1 MTRNEVRDFS
11 IWYLNTYIYLR
22 GSPIY
27 VRDVSDS
34 LVDQY
39 GNIEIKVRARQ
50 VGTTEEVL
58 VKISSMSEVTPIPL
72 HPRIVDTGTVYGQVY
87 VSRTPRR
94 QYRKSISP
102 RDLIISPIFRG
113 VAFYTVAENYIH
125 KPPHYYTLQEA
136 AERVLSGT
144 ALWSAVSDKILIGA
158 VAGSSRFVCSWQ
170 GRMVGTFALNKL
182 GEPDVKKLTLTK
194 PNAFLLESIS
204 EVLGVECRANSR

>member
-1 MTRNEVRDFS
+1 MTRNECRDFS

-27 VRDVSDS
+27 VREVCNSEDTSEEGAV
-34 LVDQY
+34 L
-39 GNIEIKVRARQ
+39 KVRAQRRQ
-50 VGTTEEVL
+50 ADKEFF
-58 VKISSMSEVTPIPL
+58 VKIASMSEVTPVPL
-72 HPRIVDTGTVYGQVY
+72 RPRIVNSGTVYGQVY
-87 VSRTPRR
+87 VSRSPRR

-102 RDLIISPIFRG
+102 RDLIINPIFG
-113 VAFYTVAENYIH
+113 SVYFDTVAENYIH
-125 KPPHYYTLQEA
+125 EPPQYYTLQEA

-158 VAGSSRFVCSWQ
+158 VRGVSRFVCSWK

-194 PNAFLLESIS
+194 PNVFLLDSIS
-204 EVLGVECRANSR
+204 EVLGVACRANNR

>member
-1 MTRNEVRDFS
+1 MTRDEVRDFS

-22 GSPIY
+22 GHPIY
-27 VRDVSDS
+27 VREVCGSEEDSD
-34 LVDQY
+34 
-39 GNIEIKVRARQ
+39 GNVEIRVRAKQ
-50 VGTTEEVL
+50 NWNTWEFF
-58 VKISSMSEVTPIPL
+58 VKIASMSEVAPIPL
-72 HPRIVDTGTVYGQVY
+72 RPRIVDTGTSYGQAY

-102 RDLIISPIFRG
+102 RDLMIRPIFGG
-113 VAFYTVAENYIH
+113 VDFYTVAENYIH
-125 KPPHYYTLQEA
+125 KPPQYYTLQEA

-158 VAGSSRFVCSWQ
+158 VAGSSRFVCSWK

-194 PNAFLLESIS
+194 PNAFLLDSIS
-204 EVLGVECRANSR
+204 EVIGVECRANSR

>member
-1 MTRNEVRDFS
+1 MTRNECRDFS

-22 GSPIY
+22 GSPLY
-27 VRDVSDS
+27 VREVCDSEETSDDN
-34 LVDQY
+34 VV
-39 GNIEIKVRARQ
+39 IKVRVKRHWN
-50 VGTTEEVL
+50 TEEFF
-58 VKISSMSEVTPIPL
+58 VKIASMSEVTAVPL
-72 HPRIVDTGTVYGQVY
+72 RPRIVDTDAVYGQVY

-102 RDLIISPIFRG
+102 RDLIISPIFGG
-113 VAFYTVAENYIH
+113 VDFYTVAENYIH
-125 KPPHYYTLQEA
+125 KPPQYYTLQEA

-158 VAGSSRFVCSWQ
+158 VAGSSRFVCSWK

-194 PNAFLLESIS
+194 PNAFLLDSIS

>member
-1 MTRNEVRDFS
+1 MTRAEARDFS

-27 VRDVSDS
+27 VREVYDPEVFSNGS
-34 LVDQY
+34 AK
-39 GNIEIKVRARQ
+39 IKVR
-50 VGTTEEVL
+50 VKKHWNTEEFF
-58 VKISSMSEVTPIPL
+58 VKIASMSEVTAVPL
-72 HPRIVDTGTVYGQVY
+72 RPRIVDTDTVYGQVY
-87 VSRTPRR
+87 VSRAPRR
-94 QYRKSISP
+94 QFRKSISP
-102 RDLIISPIFRG
+102 RDLIINPIFG
-113 VAFYTVAENYIH
+113 SVDFYTVAENYIH
-125 KPPHYYTLQEA
+125 KPPQYYTLQEA

-158 VAGSSRFVCSWQ
+158 VAGSSRFVCSWK

-194 PNAFLLESIS
+194 PNTFLLDSIA

>member
-1 MTRNEVRDFS
+1 MTADETRDFS

-27 VRDVSDS
+27 VSEVCDS
-34 LVDQY
+34 EFTPEDGIVL
-39 GNIEIKVRARQ
+39 KVRAQYRQ
-50 VGTTEEVL
+50 ADKEFF
-58 VKISSMSEVTPIPL
+58 VKIASMSEITAVPL
-72 HPRIVDTGTVYGQVY
+72 RPRIVDTDTVYGQVY
-87 VSRTPRR
+87 VSRSPRR

-102 RDLIISPIFRG
+102 RDLIISPIFEG
-113 VAFYTVAENYIH
+113 VDFYTVAENYIH
-125 KPPHYYTLQEA
+125 KPPQYYTLQEA

-158 VAGSSRFVCSWQ
+158 MPGVPRFVCSWK

-182 GEPDVKKLTLTK
+182 GEPDVRKLKLTK
-194 PNAFLLESIS
+194 PNAFLLDSIS

>member
-1 MTRNEVRDFS
+1 MTMAEARDFS

-22 GSPIY
+22 GSPLY
-27 VRDVSDS
+27 VREVCDSEETSGGDV
-34 LVDQY
+34 V
-39 GNIEIKVRARQ
+39 IKVRVKRHWN
-50 VGTTEEVL
+50 TEEFF
-58 VKISSMSEVTPIPL
+58 VKIASMSEVTAVPL
-72 HPRIVDTGTVYGQVY
+72 RPRIVDTDTVYGQVY

-102 RDLIISPIFRG
+102 RDMLVNPMSSSID
-113 VAFYTVAENYIH
+113 FYTVAENYIH
-125 KPPHYYTLQEA
+125 KPLHYYTLQEA

-158 VAGSSRFVCSWQ
+158 VAGSSRFVCSWK

-194 PNAFLLESIS
+194 PNAFLLDSIS

>member
-1 MTRNEVRDFS
+1 VTRGECRDFS

-27 VRDVSDS
+27 VLEVYDS
-34 LVDQY
+34 EEPSN
-39 GNIEIKVRARQ
+39 GNVVIKVRAKKHWN
-50 VGTTEEVL
+50 TEEFF
-58 VKISSMSEVTPIPL
+58 VKIASMSEVTAVPL
-72 HPRIVDTGTVYGQVY
+72 RPRIVDTDAVYGQVY

-102 RDLIISPIFRG
+102 RDLIISPIFGG
-113 VAFYTVAENYIH
+113 VDFYTVAENYIH
-125 KPPHYYTLQEA
+125 KPPQYYTLQEA

-158 VAGSSRFVCSWQ
+158 VAGSSRFVCSWK

-194 PNAFLLESIS
+194 PNAFLLDSIS

>member
-1 MTRNEVRDFS
+1 MTSDERRDFS

-27 VRDVSDS
+27 VREVCGSEDTSEEGAV
-34 LVDQY
+34 L
-39 GNIEIKVRARQ
+39 KVRAKLR
-50 VGTTEEVL
+50 GDDKEFF
-58 VKISSMSEVTPIPL
+58 VKIASMSEVSPIPL
-72 HPRIVDTGTVYGQVY
+72 RPRIVNSGTVYGQVY

-102 RDLIISPIFRG
+102 RDLIINPIFG
-113 VAFYTVAENYIH
+113 SIDSCTVAENYIH
-125 KPPHYYTLQEA
+125 KPPQYYTLQEA

-158 VAGSSRFVCSWQ
+158 MPGVPRFVCSWK

-182 GEPDVKKLTLTK
+182 GEPDVKKLKLTK
-194 PNAFLLESIS
+194 PNAFLLDSIS

>member
-1 MTRNEVRDFS
+1 MTGAEVRDFS

-22 GSPIY
+22 GHPIY
-27 VRDVSDS
+27 VREVCDS
-34 LVDQY
+34 EETSY
-39 GNIEIKVRARQ
+39 GNVEIKVRAKLRLDDKEFF
-50 VGTTEEVL
+50 VRVA
-58 VKISSMSEVTPIPL
+58 SMSEVTPVPL
-72 HPRIVDTGTVYGQVY
+72 RPRIVDTDTVYGQVY

-102 RDLIISPIFRG
+102 RDLVISPIFGG
-113 VAFYTVAENYIH
+113 VDFYTVAENYIH
-125 KPPHYYTLQEA
+125 KPPQYYTLQEA

-158 VAGSSRFVCSWQ
+158 VAGSSRFVCSWK

-194 PNAFLLESIS
+194 PNAFLLDSIS

>member
-1 MTRNEVRDFS
+1 MTGDEVRDFS

-22 GSPIY
+22 GSPFY
-27 VRDVSDS
+27 VREVYGSGVSF
-34 LVDQY
+34 V
-39 GNIEIKVRARQ
+39 GNAEIKVR
-50 VGTTEEVL
+50 VKKHWNTEEFF
-58 VKISSMSEVTPIPL
+58 VKISSMSEVSPIPL
-72 HPRIVDTGTVYGQVY
+72 RPRMVDSGTVYGQVH

-102 RDLIISPIFRG
+102 RDLVVNPLSSDVDFFTI
-113 VAFYTVAENYIH
+113 AENYIH
-125 KPPHYYTLQEA
+125 KPPQYYTLQEA

-158 VAGSSRFVCSWQ
+158 VAGSSRFVCSWK

-194 PNAFLLESIS
+194 PNTFLLDSIA
-204 EVLGVECRANSR
+204 EVLGVECRANNR

>member
-1 MTRNEVRDFS
+1 MTRDECRDFS

-22 GSPIY
+22 DSPIY
-27 VRDVSDS
+27 VREVYDS
-34 LVDQY
+34 VETLESGVVLR
-39 GNIEIKVRARQ
+39 VRAKPRWDGKEFFVQ
-50 VGTTEEVL
+50 IG
-58 VKISSMSEVTPIPL
+58 SMSEIVPVPL
-72 HPRIVDTGTVYGQVY
+72 RPRIVDSGTVYGQVY

-102 RDLIISPIFRG
+102 RDMLVNPMSSS
-113 VAFYTVAENYIH
+113 VDFYTVAENYIH
-125 KPPHYYTLQEA
+125 KPPQYYTLQEA

-158 VAGSSRFVCSWQ
+158 VAGSSRYVCSWK

-194 PNAFLLESIS
+194 PNTFLLDSIS
-204 EVLGVECRANSR
+204 EVLGVGCRANSR

>member
-1 MTRNEVRDFS
+1 MTRDECRDFS

-27 VRDVSDS
+27 VREVSDS
-34 LVDQY
+34 EETLESGVVLRVWAKSSWDDKEFFMQI
-39 GNIEIKVRARQ
+39 GN
-50 VGTTEEVL
+50 
-58 VKISSMSEVTPIPL
+58 MSDVAPIPL
-72 HPRIVDTGTVYGQVY
+72 RPRIVDTDTVYGQVY

-102 RDLIISPIFRG
+102 RDLIISPIFGG
-113 VAFYTVAENYIH
+113 VDFYTVAENYIH
-125 KPPHYYTLQEA
+125 KPPQYYTLQEA

-158 VAGSSRFVCSWQ
+158 VVGSSRFVCSWK

-194 PNAFLLESIS
+194 PNAFLLDSIS
-204 EVLGVECRANSR
+204 EVLGAVCRANNR

>member
-22 GSPIY
+22 NSPIY
-27 VRDVSDS
+27 VQEVSDS
-34 LVDQY
+34 EETLESGVVLR
-39 GNIEIKVRARQ
+39 VRA
-50 VGTTEEVL
+50 
-58 VKISSMSEVTPIPL
+58 KSSWDDKEFFMQIGNMSDVAPIPL
-72 HPRIVDTGTVYGQVY
+72 RPRIVDTDTVYGQVY

-102 RDLIISPIFRG
+102 RDLIISPIFGG
-113 VAFYTVAENYIH
+113 VDFYTVAENYIH
-125 KPPHYYTLQEA
+125 KPPQYYTLQEA

-158 VAGSSRFVCSWQ
+158 VVGSSRFVCSWK
-170 GRMVGTFALNKL
+170 GRVVGTFALNKL

-194 PNAFLLESIS
+194 PNAFLLDSIS
-204 EVLGVECRANSR
+204 EVLGVECRANNR